1 MWYNVNRLVIVMDS
15 KLKYLLPIRAIMFIL
30 IFIIGSYITKN
41 ELSDISNWW
50 SIVATIVNIITIL
63 LLVFISKK
71 MNIGY
76 LKLINYEKG
85 KTKIKQ
91 IIIISLIVLFV
102 GTFGMY
108 LAGFIC
114 YGKFPYAAPMMIA
127 PIPLVLA
134 IINFIILPLTV
145 PFAED
150 GLYLGCGVNSFK
162 NKYMAIFIPA
172 FFYALQHSFIPTLFD
187 GKYIIYRFLSF
198 LPLTIILCWYYR
210 KHKNPLPIMIGHAL
224 IEMASV
230 IMILMTSISPELYQT
245 MLNM

>member
-1 MWYNVNRLVIVMDS
+1 MNS
-15 KLKYLLPIRAIMFIL
+15 KLEYLLPIRAIMFIL

-50 SIVATIVNIITIL
+50 SIVATIVNIVTIL

-71 MNIGY
+71 MNISY
-76 LKLINYEKG
+76 SKLINYEKG

-91 IIIISLIVLFV
+91 VIIISLIVLFV

-108 LAGFIC
+108 LSGFIC

-145 PFAED
+145 SFAED

-162 NKYMAIFIPA
+162 NKYMAILIPA

-187 GKYIIYRFLSF
+187 GKFIIYRFLSF
-198 LPLTIILCWYYR
+198 LPLTIILCWYYY
-210 KHKNPLPIMIGHAL
+210 KKKNPVPIMIGHAL
-224 IEMASV
+224 IEIASV
-230 IMILMTSISPELYQT
+230 VMILMTSISPELYQT